1 MTDDDHHTCLLV
13 IYGTARSKSPCY
25 MKQRVCYTL
34 VYAYSLL
41 ISLLISDLAHQNLY
55 DVKTSPVLVLR
66 SFFVVFVVIDQVV
79 VLISIRLCHPTL
91 ILFLFFV
98 FRVVL
103 SFCARVFRERES
115 CFRGVTC
122 GGAGGN
128 NLMMETLTVALHLL
142 STHMPDHL
150 HTTRTHTSL
159 PNTFPTMK

>member
-103 SFCARVFRERES
+103 SFCARVFRERELFS
-115 CFRGVTC
+115 WRDVWW
-122 GGAGGN
+122 GGWKQFDDGN
-128 NLMMETLTVALHLL
+128 AYRSFALAFHPHARPP
-142 STHMPDHL
+142 SHHTH
-150 HTTRTHTSL
+150 THTSL